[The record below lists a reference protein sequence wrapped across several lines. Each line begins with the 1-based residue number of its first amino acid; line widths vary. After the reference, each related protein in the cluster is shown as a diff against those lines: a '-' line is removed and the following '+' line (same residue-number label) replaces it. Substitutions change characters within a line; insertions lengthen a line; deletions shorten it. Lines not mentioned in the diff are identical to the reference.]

1 MADDQL
7 LHRKINAALQNF
19 MEEAHTVFRHLAEA
33 CDLFIKGDKNSI
45 NMLASKSNQTVFEKL
60 SEHKHN
66 ISIEVGKSYSILP
79 LSTEHLRICLLIWDA
94 SYVAERVIQRLSH
107 ITGRTWVEKSFFY
120 DSIGLIAS
128 SILHEFE
135 IALENLTV
143 LLRNKE
149 KAMKHRRE
157 IDEQFLQITHYIDA
171 LDKLILD
178 EVDKSPAL
186 ISFYD
191 VANDL
196 EEISRNILEASELV
210 LVIAYADSALD

>member
-7 LHRKINAALQNF
+7 LNRKINAALQNF

-33 CDLFIKGDKNSI
+33 CDLFIKGDKNSL
-45 NMLASKSNQTVFEKL
+45 NMLASKSNQTIFEKL

-66 ISIEVGKSYSILP
+66 ISVEVGKSYSILP

-94 SYVAERVIQRLSH
+94 GYTAERVIQRLGY
-107 ITGRTWVEKSFFY
+107 IVGRTWVENSFFY

-143 LLRNKE
+143 LLRNRE
-149 KAMKHRRE
+149 KAMRRRRE
-157 IDEQFLQITHYIDA
+157 IDEQFLQITRYIDA

-178 EVDKSPAL
+178 QVDKSPAL

-196 EEISRNILEASELV
+196 EEISRKILEASELV

>member
-7 LHRKINAALQNF
+7 LNRKINAALQNF

-33 CDLFIKGDKNSI
+33 CDLFIKGDKNSL
-45 NMLASKSNQTVFEKL
+45 NMLASKSNQTIFEKL

-66 ISIEVGKSYSILP
+66 ISVEVGKSYSILP

-94 SYVAERVIQRLSH
+94 GYTAERVIQRLGY
-107 ITGRTWVEKSFFY
+107 IVGRTWVENSFFY

-143 LLRNKE
+143 LLRNRE
-149 KAMKHRRE
+149 KAMRRRRE
-157 IDEQFLQITHYIDA
+157 I
-171 LDKLILD
+171 DKLILD
-178 EVDKSPAL
+178 QVDKSPAL

-196 EEISRNILEASELV
+196 EEISRKILEASELV

>member
-1 MADDQL
+1 MAGDQL
-7 LHRKINAALQNF
+7 LNRKINTALESF

-33 CDLFIKGDKNSI
+33 CDLFIKGDKSSI
-45 NMLASKSNQTVFEKL
+45 NVLASKSGQIVFEKL
-60 SEHKHN
+60 LEHKRN
-66 ISIEVGKSYSILP
+66 MFIEVGKSYSVLP

-94 SYVAERVIQRLSH
+94 CYVAERVIQRLSYMV
-107 ITGRTWVEKSFFY
+107 GRTWVENSFFY

-135 IALENLTV
+135 VALENLTV
-143 LLRNKE
+143 LLRNGE

-157 IDEQFLQITHYIDA
+157 LDEQFLEITRYIDA
-171 LDKLILD
+171 LNKLILD
-178 EVDKSPAL
+178 GVDKSPAI

-191 VANDL
+191 VASDL
-196 EEISRNILEASELV
+196 EEISKKILEASELV